1 MEELFDKELQGMVK
15 FTDARP
21 AIKEAAAK
29 QQASATNRDIL
40 AGKGLKP
47 IPQQQKPEKK
57 QPAPAAAA
65 EKKDAPQQEKKAQRS
80 EAKYGSWEPVK
91 GEPTYIERLQAC
103 VKWCA
108 LYGGLCV
115 LLFYWQQTGQM
126 ESSAAVPS
134 MIVCALLAGVGVG
147 KHWKWR

>member
-21 AIKEAAAK
+21 AIKEAA
-29 QQASATNRDIL
+29 
-40 AGKGLKP
+40 
-47 IPQQQKPEKK
+47 KK
-57 QPAPAAAA
+57 NTT
-65 EKKDAPQQEKKAQRS
+65 QQEKKAQRS
-80 EAKYGSWEPVK
+80 KAEPMDTGWQPVK

-103 VKWCA
+103 AKWCA
-108 LYGGLCV
+108 LFGGLSV

-126 ESSAAVPS
+126 EASAAVPS
-134 MIVCALLAGVGVG
+134 MCVCTLMAGVGVG